1 MEPISLRGK
10 LEKGYHYL
18 PRIYQP
24 LTGPAVEKPSYEK
37 AIDALTL
44 KQMAV

>member
-37 AIDALTL
+37 AIPSH
-44 KQMAV
+44 